1 MEFLESLNDAQR
13 KAVEH
18 INGPAMII
26 AGAGSGKTRVLTFKI
41 AYLIYKGI
49 DPFNILSLTFT
60 NKAAKEMKERIA
72 SSVGES
78 YAKNLWMGTFHSVF
92 AKILRIE
99 HQKIGFP
106 SNFTIYDTDD
116 SKSLIKTL
124 LKDMNLD
131 PKVYK
136 PGLVYNRISSAKN
149 NLISANEYSK
159 NSAIISEDT
168 RSSKPLI
175 YELYKKYQNKLLR
188 AGAMDFDDL
197 LFKTNELLRDDPLV
211 LHKYQNKFKY
221 IMVDEF
227 QDTNFSQ
234 FTILKRLAALFENIT
249 VVGDDAQS
257 IYAFR
262 GANIQ
267 NILNFNK
274 TYPDAEV
281 FRLEQNYRST
291 QNIVNA
297 ANSVIS
303 KNKEQLKKT
312 VWTQNDVGEKIR
324 VFRNNSDQE
333 EGMAIANEIFRLNN
347 ETHLDFESYAIL
359 YRTNAQSRALEEA
372 LRKSD
377 IPYRIY
383 GGLSFYQ
390 RKEIKDLLGYF
401 RVTLN
406 PNDEEA
412 IKRIIN
418 FPVRGIGKTTIDK
431 MVLAATENDTGLWQV
446 LTDPIGYNC
455 NLNGPTVAKIRSFAD
470 LIKSFRII
478 IEKESAYDSG
488 QKIAAS
494 SGLLKEFYADKSA
507 EGLSR
512 YENIQELL
520 AGLKEFSEDQ
530 KEQGLPN
537 GLADF
542 MSEVALLSD
551 QDNTADDQ
559 KEKVTLMTIHAA
571 KGLEFPYVFV
581 AGLEENL
588 FPSQLS
594 INSREDLEEERR
606 LFYVALTRA
615 KKRVHV
621 SYALTR
627 FKWGNLIYCE
637 PSRFIEDISEEFL
650 DYPYLENQTQRFH
663 EYTKKQQPSISIPS
677 NAPKPYSP
685 PRNLKKLSSSSPS
698 NFEGSPSELIITGAE
713 VEHQRFG
720 KGKVLQ
726 VEGQSPNKKA
736 TVFFQGIGQ
745 KQLLLKFAKL
755 KVL

>member
-1 MEFLESLNDAQR
+1 M
-13 KAVEH
+13 
-18 INGPAMII
+18 
-26 AGAGSGKTRVLTFKI
+26 
-41 AYLIYKGI
+41 
-49 DPFNILSLTFT
+49 
-60 NKAAKEMKERIA
+60 
-72 SSVGES
+72 
-78 YAKNLWMGTFHSVF
+78 
-92 AKILRIE
+92 
-99 HQKIGFP
+99 
-106 SNFTIYDTDD
+106 
-116 SKSLIKTL
+116 
-124 LKDMNLD
+124 
-131 PKVYK
+131 
-136 PGLVYNRISSAKN
+136 
-149 NLISANEYSK
+149 
-159 NSAIISEDT
+159 
-168 RSSKPLI
+168 
-175 YELYKKYQNKLLR
+175 
-188 AGAMDFDDL
+188 
-197 LFKTNELLRDDPLV
+197 
-211 LHKYQNKFKY
+211 
-221 IMVDEF
+221 
-227 QDTNFSQ
+227 
-234 FTILKRLAALFENIT
+234 
-249 VVGDDAQS
+249 VGDDAQS

-267 NILNFNK
+267 NILNFKK

-297 ANSVIS
+297 ANSVII

-494 SGLLKEFYADKSA
+494 SGLLKEF
-507 EGLSR
+507 
-512 YENIQELL
+512 
-520 AGLKEFSEDQ
+520 
-530 KEQGLPN
+530 
-537 GLADF
+537 
-542 MSEVALLSD
+542 M
-551 QDNTADDQ
+551 
-559 KEKVTLMTIHAA
+559 
-571 KGLEFPYVFV
+571 
-581 AGLEENL
+581 
-588 FPSQLS
+588 
-594 INSREDLEEERR
+594 
-606 LFYVALTRA
+606 
-615 KKRVHV
+615 
-621 SYALTR
+621 
-627 FKWGNLIYCE
+627 
-637 PSRFIEDISEEFL
+637 
-650 DYPYLENQTQRFH
+650 QT
-663 EYTKKQQPSISIPS
+663 
-677 NAPKPYSP
+677 N
-685 PRNLKKLSSSSPS
+685 
-698 NFEGSPSELIITGAE
+698 
-713 VEHQRFG
+713 
-720 KGKVLQ
+720 
-726 VEGQSPNKKA
+726 
-736 TVFFQGIGQ
+736 
-745 KQLLLKFAKL
+745 LLKD
-755 KVL
+755 

>member
-1 MEFLESLNDAQR
+1 MEFLESLNEAQK

-18 INGPAMII
+18 INGPAIII

-41 AYLIYKGI
+41 AYLIKNGI

-60 NKAAKEMKERIA
+60 NKAAREMKQRIS
-72 SSVGES
+72 SSVGEQQ
-78 YAKNLWMGTFHSVF
+78 AKSLWMGTFHSVF

-116 SKSLIKTL
+116 SKSLIKTI

-131 PKVYK
+131 AKVYK

-149 NLISANEYSK
+149 NLLSANDYAK
-159 NSAIISEDT
+159 NSSIVAEDT

-175 YELYKKYQNKLLR
+175 YEIYKKYQSKLLR

-197 LFKTNELLRDDPLV
+197 LFRTNELLRDDPQS

-221 IMVDEF
+221 ILVDEF

-267 NILNFNK
+267 NILNFKK
-274 TYPDAEV
+274 TYPDAEI

-291 QNIVNA
+291 KNIVNA

-312 VWTQNDVGEKIR
+312 VWTQNDEGEKIR
-324 VFRNNSDQE
+324 VFRTNSDQE

-412 IKRIIN
+412 IKRVIN

-431 MVLAATENDTGLWQV
+431 MVLAATENEVGLWEV
-446 LTDPIGYNC
+446 LTDPVNYNVK
-455 NLNGPTVAKIRSFAD
+455 LNGPTISKIKSFAD
-470 LIKSFRII
+470 LIKSFRIV
-478 IEKESAYDSG
+478 IEKDTAYDSG

-494 SGLLKEFYADKSA
+494 SGLLKEYYSDKSA

-530 KEQGLPN
+530 KEQGLADKLP
-537 GLADF
+537 DF
-542 MSEVALLSD
+542 MNEVALLSD
-551 QDNTADDQ
+551 QDSSDDDE

-581 AGLEENL
+581 TGLEENL

-594 INSREDLEEERR
+594 INSRADLEEERR
-606 LFYVALTRA
+606 LFYVAITRA
-615 KKRVHV
+615 EKRAHI

-637 PSRFIEDISEEFL
+637 PSRFIEDIEEEFL
-650 DYPYLENQTQRFH
+650 DYPYLETQ
-663 EYTKKQQPSISIPS
+663 TKKFQDFTLKPKQTLTFPSKT
-677 NAPKPYSP
+677 NKPYSP
-685 PRNLKKLSSSSPS
+685 PRNLKKLSNTSPQA
-698 NFEGSPSELIITGAE
+698 FEGSPAEEIITGVE

-726 VEGQSPNKKA
+726 VEGQIPNKKA